1 MTQPWSSLVL
11 LGILALP
18 PANMLMVLCGM
29 PVWNAIC
36 RQTGR
41 DPDKTSVV
49 TVWFL
54 GVVSAHVVCLVLYM
68 LGVRFPH
75 ISGES

>member
-41 DPDKTSVV
+41 DPDKTSIV
-49 TVWFL
+49 TVWIL
-54 GVVSAHVVCLVLYM
+54 GVVTAHVVCFALYM
-68 LGVRFPH
+68 LGVRLPP
-75 ISGES
+75 ISDGY

>member
-18 PANMLMVLCGM
+18 PANMLMVLFGM

-41 DPDKTSVV
+41 DPDKTSIV

-54 GVVSAHVVCLVLYM
+54 GVVTVHVVCLALYM
-68 LGVRFPH
+68 LGVRLPP
-75 ISGES
+75 ISVDY